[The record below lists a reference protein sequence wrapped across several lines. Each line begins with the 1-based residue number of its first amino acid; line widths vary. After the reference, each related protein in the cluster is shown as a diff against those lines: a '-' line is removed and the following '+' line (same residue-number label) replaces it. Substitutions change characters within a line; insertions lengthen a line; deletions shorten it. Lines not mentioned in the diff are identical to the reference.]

1 MHADI
6 SNNVRSLPQLTPFNC

>member
-6 SNNVRSLPQLTPFNC
+6 SNNVRSLPPLTPFNC